1 MADLL
6 FQEPYQ
12 GFHHFDV
19 AAFKL
24 SSRRLTVVLLIKN
37 RFHQDVRFRGV
48 NYYHVAMSIKTS
60 FYKVTGPKAGH
71 QKPGRMAALLGS
83 RNECIC
89 NERNAGPEKTNR
101 PRRTL
106 KKNKTSSVPSGFWR
120 RASCRGR
127 VSNPLEPPTGPGRSP
142 RRYCREPYPYE
153 KTGLK
158 EDL

>member
-106 KKNKTSSVPSGFWR
+106 KKNKKLVLCQVDSDTELSAGGGYRTHWSRQP
-120 RASCRGR
+120 A
-127 VSNPLEPPTGPGRSP
+127 PAEAPGAIAGSP
-142 RRYCREPYPYE
+142 IPMR
-153 KTGLK
+153 KLG
-158 EDL
+158 